1 MSVELDRI
9 CIYSIGRVTAEDA
22 MLRVWVGEC

>member
-9 CIYSIGRVTAEDA
+9 CIYGIGPVTAEDA
-22 MLRVWVGEC
+22 MLRVWVGHC

>member
-9 CIYSIGRVTAEDA
+9 CLYGIGQVTTEDA
-22 MLRVWVGEC
+22 MLRVWVGHC